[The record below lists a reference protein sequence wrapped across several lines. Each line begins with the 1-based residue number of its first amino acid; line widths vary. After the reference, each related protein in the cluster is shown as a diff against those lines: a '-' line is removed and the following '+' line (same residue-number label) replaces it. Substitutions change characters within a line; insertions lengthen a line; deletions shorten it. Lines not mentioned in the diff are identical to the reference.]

1 MYVLLIIAFLAAL
14 LLVLLNINIKL
25 LVHYNEETQL
35 ECTLKYLFL
44 RFVLLPQDEERKRKK
59 ELKQAKKQKK
69 LEAQISELEKKL
81 ESKDAELAE
90 QNDRYMR
97 MLAEYDN
104 FRKRTVKEKE
114 AIYVDSVK
122 DTVAELLPVIDN
134 LNRAVDVFPDKDCE
148 ECKGVMM
155 VLKQTEEIFS
165 KLGVSEIKAVGE
177 QFNPEFHNAVMH
189 VEDESIDD
197 NTVVEE
203 FQKGYIYKDKVIRYS
218 MVKVAN

>member
-1 MYVLLIIAFLAAL
+1 MSKEELKEEL
-14 LLVLLNINIKL
+14 
-25 LVHYNEETQL
+25 NEETLQDAQEAASATEEINYEEL
-35 ECTLKYLFL
+35 LKAK
-44 RFVLLPQDEERKRKK
+44 DEE
-59 ELKQAKKQKK
+59 LTAK
-69 LEAQISELEKKL
+69 SEQYQRL
-81 ESKDAELAE
+81 
-90 QNDRYMR
+90 
-97 MLAEYDN
+97 LAEYDN
-104 FRKRTVKEKE
+104 FKKRTVKEKE

-134 LNRAVDVFPDKDCE
+134 LNRAVDAFDDKDCE

-155 VLKQTEEIFS
+155 VLKQTEEIFA

-177 QFNPEFHNAVMH
+177 QFNPEYHNAVMH